1 MINRSMQ
8 PRQMY
13 GLGSLVKKAVKGVK
27 NVIKSPIGKAA
38 ILGAVGFGIPGTSL
52 GGLFGRAG
60 FGGAAKGLLGN
71 YGLAQTLGMAGM
83 SPGAMGGKSPGI
95 LNALKRGFGSMST
108 AGKIFAGGS
117 AALSIAAMFP
127 QQEGE
132 DDDTY
137 AERLKRLEPLMNRY
151 YSNVNPN
158 ASAAEVKKF
167 ILDNTQE
174 YRAMGGRVGYRL
186 GGDTMD
192 REGIKS
198 LEAGAP
204 DVRYTGN
211 MKMASETGP
220 EEFEMDMLMEL
231 TQAFEEAKR
240 QGFRG
245 DFKSFLD
252 MYLGDSARAPE
263 GIMQE
268 APMQMAAN
276 GGRIGFQSGTNTV
289 MGNIAMSKPSETFE
303 GMGQN
308 IMDILKR
315 LPPALLEV
323 IMNIKDSDRNNL
335 LERLKLPEEKA
346 NGGRIGFQDGSS
358 TGNFGADRYA
368 SELVEAYKGILD
380 KGDMFLTDVEKEL
393 IEKGEY
399 PSQDQMK
406 KFQDR
411 YKNLEK
417 EYEKEE
423 NKFQNTDLEDA
434 LLDKDAIKYY
444 NKKVED
450 LEDREDKLMD
460 KEVKLGE
467 VMYTDLD
474 VSGILK
480 TPEFQ
485 EWFRLWSAKDPKA
498 DNLPGAEY
506 FENMMFDVK
515 RLRPEAMKTKYNVDM
530 ANGGMPVNEDDEDS
544 YRAGVMQAMAQN
556 RKKAMG
562 GGMMQIPT
570 GKMRM
575 NQGGVMERDYR
586 DKGGFVPV
594 GIKEKAD
601 DVPAMLSKNEFVM
614 TADAVRGAGGG
625 SIEKGAQRMYDTMK
639 SLERKVG

>member
-38 ILGAVGFGIPGTSL
+38 ILGAVGFGIPGTKL
-52 GGLFGRAG
+52 GGLFGRAA
-60 FGGAAKGLLGN
+60 FGGQATGALGSAGIGQFLMGTPGVADTVGRTGFLDKIGLS
-71 YGLAQTLGMAGM
+71 GL
-83 SPGAMGGKSPGI
+83 
-95 LNALKRGFGSMST
+95 ST
-108 AGKIFAGGS
+108 AKKAFLGGS
-117 AALSIAAMFP
+117 AVLSIASMFP
-127 QQEGE
+127 QEEGE
-132 DDDTY
+132 DDDSY
-137 AERLKRLEPLMNRY
+137 ADRLKRLEPLMNRY
-151 YSNVNPN
+151 YKNVNPN

-211 MKMASETGP
+211 MEMASETGP

-231 TQAFEEAKR
+231 TQAFEEAKK

-245 DFKSFLD
+245 DFKSFLE

-289 MGNIAMSKPSETFE
+289 MGDIAMSKPSETFE

-335 LERLKLPEEKA
+335 LERLKSPEEKA
-346 NGGRIGFQDGSS
+346 NGGRIGLAGG
-358 TGNFGADRYA
+358 TTLRAVA
-368 SELVEAYKGILD
+368 SEMNDGRGPITRQDFISLYELAGYDSDVAGSLGTQHYKTGFAQDDVVRQIDFATGGRVGLM
-380 KGDMFLTDVEKEL
+380 KG
-393 IEKGEY
+393 
-399 PSQDQMK
+399 
-406 KFQDR
+406 
-411 YKNLEK
+411 
-417 EYEKEE
+417 
-423 NKFQNTDLEDA
+423 A
-434 LLDKDAIKYY
+434 
-444 NKKVED
+444 
-450 LEDREDKLMD
+450 
-460 KEVKLGE
+460 
-467 VMYTDLD
+467 
-474 VSGILK
+474 
-480 TPEFQ
+480 
-485 EWFRLWSAKDPKA
+485 
-498 DNLPGAEY
+498 
-506 FENMMFDVK
+506 
-515 RLRPEAMKTKYNVDM
+515 
-530 ANGGMPVNEDDEDS
+530 MPVDEDEEDS
-544 YRAGVMQAMAQN
+544 YRAGVMQAMALN

-562 GGMMQIPT
+562 GGMMEIPT
-570 GKMRM
+570 GMIRM
-575 NQGGVMERDYR
+575 NEGGVIERDYR
-586 DKGGFVPV
+586 DRGGFVPV

-625 SIEKGAQRMYDTMK
+625 SIEKGAQKMYDTMK
-639 SLERKVG
+639 SLEKKVG

>member
-38 ILGAVGFGIPGTSL
+38 MLGAVGYGL
-52 GGLFGRAG
+52 GGGKLFGGSG
-60 FGGAAKGLLGN
+60 FKFG
-71 YGLAQTLGMAGM
+71 TLGSRLGL
-83 SPGAMGGKSPGI
+83 GTLTGGEE
-95 LNALKRGFGSMST
+95 NV
-108 AGKIFAGGS
+108 FAGGPFS
-117 AALSIAAMFP
+117 GIANIVRDKFTSMSLPAKIFTGGGALLSIAAMFP
-127 QQEGE
+127 QEEGE

-151 YSNVNPN
+151 YSNINPN
-158 ASAAEVKKF
+158 APVAEVKKF

-211 MKMASETGP
+211 MQMASETGP

-231 TQAFEEAKR
+231 TQAFEEAKK

-245 DFKSFLD
+245 DFKQFLD

-268 APMQMAAN
+268 APMATMAN
-276 GGRIGFQSGTNTV
+276 GGRIGFFTGGSKMKELGLDEDYIREIRTQWIESGKK
-289 MGNIAMSKPSETFE
+289 GSFSQF
-303 GMGQN
+303 
-308 IMDILKR
+308 L
-315 LPPALLEV
+315 
-323 IMNIKDSDRNNL
+323 RND
-335 LERLKLPEEKA
+335 LERQAEMADEAKA
-346 NGGRIGFQDGSS
+346 Q
-358 TGNFGADRYA
+358 
-368 SELVEAYKGILD
+368 
-380 KGDMFLTDVEKEL
+380 
-393 IEKGEY
+393 
-399 PSQDQMK
+399 
-406 KFQDR
+406 
-411 YKNLEK
+411 
-417 EYEKEE
+417 
-423 NKFQNTDLEDA
+423 
-434 LLDKDAIKYY
+434 
-444 NKKVED
+444 
-450 LEDREDKLMD
+450 
-460 KEVKLGE
+460 
-467 VMYTDLD
+467 
-474 VSGILK
+474 
-480 TPEFQ
+480 
-485 EWFRLWSAKDPKA
+485 
-498 DNLPGAEY
+498 
-506 FENMMFDVK
+506 
-515 RLRPEAMKTKYNVDM
+515 M
-530 ANGGMPVNEDDEDS
+530 ANGGMPVDEDDEDS

>member
-38 ILGAVGFGIPGTSL
+38 ILGAVGFGIPGTKL
-52 GGLFGRAG
+52 GGLFGRAA
-60 FGGAAKGLLGN
+60 FGGQATGLLGSAGIGQFLMGTPRVPDAIGKTGFLDKI
-71 YGLAQTLGMAGM
+71 GLTGL
-83 SPGAMGGKSPGI
+83 
-95 LNALKRGFGSMST
+95 ST
-108 AGKIFAGGS
+108 AKKAFLGGS
-117 AALSIAAMFP
+117 AALTLASMFP
-127 QQEGE
+127 QEEGE

-192 REGIKS
+192 KEGIKS

-211 MKMASETGP
+211 MQMASETGP

-245 DFKSFLD
+245 DFKSFLE

-276 GGRIGFQSGTNTV
+276 GGRIGLAGGTTIRSV
-289 MGNIAMSKPSETFE
+289 AS
-303 GMGQN
+303 Q
-308 IMDILKR
+308 
-315 LPPALLEV
+315 
-323 IMNIKDSDRNNL
+323 MNDGRGPITRQDYIQLYELAGYDSDVAGSLGTQHYKTGFAQDDVIRQIDF
-335 LERLKLPEEKA
+335 A
-346 NGGRIGFQDGSS
+346 TGGRVGLMK
-358 TGNFGADRYA
+358 GA
-368 SELVEAYKGILD
+368 
-380 KGDMFLTDVEKEL
+380 M
-393 IEKGEY
+393 
-399 PSQDQMK
+399 P
-406 KFQDR
+406 
-411 YKNLEK
+411 
-417 EYEKEE
+417 
-423 NKFQNTDLEDA
+423 ED
-434 LLDKDAIKYY
+434 
-444 NKKVED
+444 ED
-450 LEDREDKLMD
+450 E
-460 KEVKLGE
+460 
-467 VMYTDLD
+467 
-474 VSGILK
+474 
-480 TPEFQ
+480 
-485 EWFRLWSAKDPKA
+485 
-498 DNLPGAEY
+498 
-506 FENMMFDVK
+506 
-515 RLRPEAMKTKYNVDM
+515 
-530 ANGGMPVNEDDEDS
+530 EDS
-544 YRAGVMQAMAQN
+544 YRAGVMQAMAAN

-562 GGMMQIPT
+562 GGMMEIPT

-575 NQGGVMERDYR
+575 NEGGVIERDYR

-639 SLERKVG
+639 SLERKIG